1 MSKVNF
7 ESDFIAKVTL
17 PASVGEHDFGLD
29 LYTTGQ
35 KVIKVGRTGGRLS
48 GHIVEDEGGGFNVI
62 FVDHGLQP
70 GELMA
75 KATYG
80 IHSDI
85 AEGTMKIVT
94 KFKTGVELTRGAT
107 DAAALPVVELAEI
120 IPGTSTG
127 EGDSKPQTPV
137 NDFTLYVGPVGDV
150 AAAHLNE
157 TTITSIYPI
166 ASYDLANVRYKK
178 QFGNVWFDTMGEA
191 VLSEDK
197 KQLKLTWNLVA
208 DNYPVGT
215 ALVLEIPAGAI
226 VADNG
231 AKNLEYMANVNVVA

>member
-35 KVIKVGRTGGRLS
+35 KVIKVSRTGGRLS
-48 GHIVEDEGGGFNVI
+48 GHIVEDEAGGFNVI

-94 KFKTGVELTRGAT
+94 KFRTGVELTRGAT

-120 IPGTSTG
+120 IPGTATG
-127 EGDSKPQTPV
+127 DDDSKPLTPA
-137 NDFTLYVGPVGDV
+137 DFVIYASPVGNIR
-150 AAAHLNE
+150 AEELNV
-157 TTITSIYPI
+157 TIITSVYPI

-178 QFGNVWFDTMGEA
+178 QFGNVWFDTVGEA
-191 VLSEDK
+191 TLSSDK
-197 KQLKLTWNLVA
+197 KQLVLTWNLVA
-208 DNYPVGT
+208 DNYPAGT
-215 ALVLEIPAGAI
+215 PLTLEIPAGAI

-231 AKNLEYMANVNVVA
+231 AKNLEFTAGVTIV